1 MRNEIGKKLKIA
13 QIHIQRLGMERET
26 PEKQLT
32 YLLDLA
38 TRFQKVVMHALE
50 AKYGRS
56 DLFDDDPILRLATAV
71 TARNTSFG
79 CEVEGWGQEY
89 LFSPLADSKTVSP
102 SEAFEELKIRKTADP
117 PELDE
122 ILHPQENLPGCKK
135 EPIIE
140 WLKNVYLTSRGFELG
155 TFDSSILAT
164 TMKAQ
169 SSKWTK
175 LALGYVSDVVSITHT
190 FIKKLL
196 ALVCVDERVT
206 RELLSTLS
214 DGLIGRYNT
223 ALDHTRFLL
232 NVERIGTPITLNT
245 YFNEN
250 LERW

>member
-1 MRNEIGKKLKIA
+1 MRNEISKKLKTA
-13 QIHIQRLGMERET
+13 QAHIKRLGMERET
-26 PEKQLT
+26 PEKQAA

-38 TRFQKVVMHALE
+38 TSFQKVVMLALE

-56 DLFDDDPILRLATAV
+56 DLFDNDSTLRLATAV
-71 TARNTSFG
+71 TSRNALFG
-79 CEVEGWGQEY
+79 NEVDSWGQEY
-89 LFSPLADSKTVSP
+89 QFNPFADNKTGSPVEIAG
-102 SEAFEELKIRKTADP
+102 ELEIRKIADP

-122 ILHPQENLPGCKK
+122 ILHPQENLPGCRK
-135 EPIIE
+135 ECIIE
-140 WLKNVYLTSRGFELG
+140 WLKNVYHASRGFELG

-175 LALGYVSDVVSITHT
+175 LALGYVSDIVSIAHN
-190 FIKKLL
+190 FIKRLL

-214 DGLIGRYNT
+214 DGLIGRYST
-223 ALDHTRFLL
+223 ALDHARFLL
-232 NVERIGTPITLNT
+232 DVERVGTPITLNN

-250 LERW
+250 LEKW

>member
-1 MRNEIGKKLKIA
+1 VRNEISKKLKTA
-13 QIHIQRLGMERET
+13 ETLIQQLGMERET
-26 PEKQLT
+26 PEKQSA

-38 TRFQKVVMHALE
+38 SRFQKNVMHALE

-71 TARNTSFG
+71 TARNASFG
-79 CEVEGWGQEY
+79 TEVNNWGQEY
-89 LFSPLADSKTVSP
+89 QFSSVAENQAATQVGS
-102 SEAFEELKIRKTADP
+102 EELKIRKVVGP

-122 ILHPQENLPGCKK
+122 ILHPQEDLPGCRN
-135 EPIIE
+135 ECIIE

-175 LALGYVSDVVSITHT
+175 LALGYVSDIVSITHT

-196 ALVCVDERVT
+196 VSVCVDERVT

-214 DGLIGRYNT
+214 EGLIGRYNT
-223 ALDHTRFLL
+223 AMEHARFLL

-245 YFNEN
+245 YFSEN
-250 LERW
+250 LEKW